1 MAKNMVPDNQDGVL
15 QGLMIDIVKG
25 VRVKL
30 VEPVIGEN
38 RKLGILLEELHQK
51 DQKEFEAISARLDRV
66 EAAVRETPLL
76 VLAAIK
82 EAINKAGMDEKA

>member
-1 MAKNMVPDNQDGVL
+1 MAENVIPDSQDGVL
-15 QGLMIDIVKG
+15 QGLMSDIAKG
-25 VRVKL
+25 VKTKL

-38 RKLGILLEELHQK
+38 RKLGTLLEELHNK
-51 DQKEFEAISARLDRV
+51 DQKEFAAIGARLESL

-82 EAINKAGMDEKA
+82 EAINQAGMDEKA

>member
-1 MAKNMVPDNQDGVL
+1 MAKNVIPDSQDGVL
-15 QGLMIDIVKG
+15 QGLMSDIVKG
-25 VRVKL
+25 VKTKL

-38 RKLGILLEELHQK
+38 RKLGILLEELHNK
-51 DQKEFEAISARLDRV
+51 DQKEFADISARLDRL

-82 EAINKAGMDEKA
+82 EAINQAGMDEKA

>member
-1 MAKNMVPDNQDGVL
+1 MAKNVIPDSQDVVL
-15 QGLMIDIVKG
+15 QGLMSDIVKG
-25 VRVKL
+25 VKTKL

-38 RKLGILLEELHQK
+38 RKLGILLEELHKK
-51 DQKEFEAISARLDRV
+51 DQKEFEAISARLDRL

-82 EAINKAGMDEKA
+82 EAINQAGMDEKA